1 MVADMMPRSQV
12 YVSVG
17 SRRYNE
23 WQTFALEASTDREEI
38 SPEAY
43 EGPVVDQQSYST
55 PRKNLKKAKTYRQKK
70 RRKNTLLTSYN
81 LIET

>member
-1 MVADMMPRSQV
+1 M
-12 YVSVG
+12 SVG

-23 WQTFALEASTDREEI
+23 WQTFAFEASTDREEI

-55 PRKNLKKAKTYRQKK
+55 PRKNLKKAKGTG
-70 RRKNTLLTSYN
+70 RRRG
-81 LIET
+81 ERMHC